1 MFPYKFSSELQ
12 CEKVCYSHG
21 ESNARRMLIAFHN
34 DLDVII
40 KQKVCNENE
49 RFIVLKCIIQDS
61 PFLIINFFDSNN
73 KGE

>member
-1 MFPYKFSSELQ
+1 
-12 CEKVCYSHG
+12 
-21 ESNARRMLIAFHN
+21 MLIAFHN